1 MVKIAK
7 APLCETKFIII
18 HYNEIG
24 IKKGN
29 RGFFERQL
37 RINLQRALADQS
49 YGNVIVDFG
58 RFRLTLREDSDVEMI
73 LSRIKNVMGI
83 AHFSLAYLGPDDL
96 AELTEEIFEKVR
108 NVPFESFC
116 VRTRR
121 VDKKYPHHSIDVNR
135 IVGERIFEALKRP
148 VKLKNPEMIVYINVY
163 NGKVIYYYE
172 RTAGLGGLP
181 VGSSGKVVCLL
192 SSGIDSPVAAY
203 RMMFRGCK
211 VIFVHFHSY
220 PFTSKESY
228 YNASVL
234 ADKLTCYQ
242 NSTYLYLAP
251 LAQLQEAIIMAA
263 PAKYRLLLYRRMMF
277 RLAERIAMKEK
288 AKAIITGESLG
299 QVASQTLENIA
310 ATSDAV
316 SIPILRPLIGRDKE
330 SIITEA
336 RIIDTFETSIE
347 PYEDC
352 CSYLVPDN
360 PATRANAEDLQEVEA
375 LIENMDQLLH
385 DALKNVETE
394 RFKFPELEKVG

>member
-1 MVKIAK
+1 MSKIDK
-7 APLCETKFIII
+7 AALCETKFIII

-37 RINLQRALADQS
+37 RINIQWALADQS
-49 YGNVIVDFG
+49 YGHVIVDFG
-58 RFRLTLREDSDVEMI
+58 RFRLTLREDSDIAVI
-73 LSRIKNVMGI
+73 LARLKDVMGI

-96 AELTEEIFEKVR
+96 TELTEEIFEKVR

-116 VRTRR
+116 IRTRR
-121 VDKKYPHHSIDVNR
+121 VDKKYPHHSIDINR

-148 VKLKNPEMIVYINVY
+148 VKLKNPEMVVHINIY
-163 NGKVIYYYE
+163 NRKVIYYFE
-172 RTAGLGGLP
+172 RTKGLGGLP

-228 YNASVL
+228 YNAEVL
-234 ADKLTCYQ
+234 ARKLTRYQ

-251 LAQLQEAIIMAA
+251 LAQLQEAIIMTA

-277 RLAERIAMKEK
+277 RLAERVAMKEK

-310 ATSDAV
+310 ATADVV
-316 SIPILRPLIGRDKE
+316 SMPVLRPLIGRDKE
-330 SIITEA
+330 SIIAEA
-336 RIIDTFETSIE
+336 RIIDTFQTSIE

-352 CSYLVPDN
+352 CSYLLPDK
-360 PATRANAEDLQEVEA
+360 PATRAKSEDLQAIEV
-375 LIENMDQLLH
+375 LIENMEQLLH
-385 DALKNVETE
+385 DALKNTE
-394 RFKFPELEKVG
+394 MKRFKYPEPEKAV